1 VCLLDIVKSWSWSVA
16 VVHPLRNLRVAV
28 MHVQV
33 GQALAQVVHRL
44 HGEGVGRLGAHL
56 ADNAHF
62 SFVETT
68 NQLLLALQVHSVV
81 ACRCG
86 LRYQIFKLVLV
97 FI

>member
-1 VCLLDIVKSWSWSVA
+1 VA

-81 ACRCG
+81 ACRRG
-86 LRYQIFKLVLV
+86 LGYTFFK
-97 FI
+97 